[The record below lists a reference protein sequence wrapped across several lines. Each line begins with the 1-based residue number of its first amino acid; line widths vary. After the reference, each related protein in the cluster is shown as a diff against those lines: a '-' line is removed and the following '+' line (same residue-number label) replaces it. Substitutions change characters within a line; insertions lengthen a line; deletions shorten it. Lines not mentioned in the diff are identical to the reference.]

1 MLSGSCPLPFGSC
14 RLQINHR
21 FQKGTHP
28 IQITVNYILILHN
41 PTLVGFFV
49 CGGDGRFELVNI
61 NIEEII
67 HENTAP
73 FVHNA
78 TFLSFSTK

>member
-1 MLSGSCPLPFGSC
+1 VLSPAMKEILNREVLSGSCPLPFGSC

-61 NIEEII
+61 NI
-67 HENTAP
+67 
-73 FVHNA
+73 
-78 TFLSFSTK
+78 LKYKRDYS